1 MTEKEKYKVAVQ
13 LMSKEKESRKK
24 AAAIFNELVD
34 TANDNTIKMQ
44 SILFVVVLLNAID
57 HNSRIVAVCDK
68 GLILGKK
75 LNDYGSVAYLM
86 SIKAKCLEE
95 QASLCNY
102 EKHSLSS
109 SLGWF
114 NYSLESD
121 KDKVGIFNEKGAM
134 LEEQA
139 KVLIDDAIKMAE
151 KIQRHDALA
160 NILMMSGEIYGGMY
174 LTGKI
179 RKMKSPRIYLFLN
192 KFHLDDFYMRFIEGD
207 KETWQCIKK
216 SEALLLR
223 ASKIFESLGDQ
234 MNQAY
239 AFYNLANQLRFA
251 REFRKAKKYLEKARG
266 IAQVKNDIPLL
277 ESIEILEESIKVKNK
292 DVPDYINGKR
302 RVDQP
307 R

>member
-1 MTEKEKYKVAVQ
+1 MTEKEKYKMATQ

-24 AAAIFNELVD
+24 AATIFNELVEK
-34 TANDNTIKMQ
+34 ANNNSIKMQ
-44 SILFVVVLLNAID
+44 SILFLVVLLNAVD
-57 HNSRIVAVCDK
+57 HNSRIIAVCDK

-121 KDKVGIFNEKGAM
+121 KEKADIFDKKGAI
-134 LEEQA
+134 LEGQS
-139 KVLIDDAIKMAE
+139 KILIDDAIRMAE
-151 KIQRHDALA
+151 KIRRHDALA

-174 LTGKI
+174 LTRKI
-179 RKMKSPRIYLFLN
+179 RKMKNPKLYLFLN

-207 KETWQCIKK
+207 GETWRCIKK

-223 ASKIFESLGDQ
+223 ASQIFESLGNQ
-234 MNQAY
+234 TNQAY
-239 AFYNLANQLRFA
+239 AFYNLANQVRLA
-251 REFRKAKKYLEKARG
+251 REFRKAKKYLEKARR
-266 IAQVKNDIPLL
+266 IAQIKNDIPLL
-277 ESIEILEESIKVKNK
+277 ESIGILEETIRAKNK
-292 DVPDYINGKR
+292 DVPDYINGER
-302 RVDQP
+302 RAG
-307 R
+307 

>member
-1 MTEKEKYKVAVQ
+1 MTEKEKYKMAIQ

-24 AAAIFNELVD
+24 SAVIFDELVEK
-34 TANDNTIKMQ
+34 ANDNTIRMQ
-44 SILFVVVLLNAID
+44 SILYLVVLLNAVD
-57 HNSRIVAVCDK
+57 HNSRIIAVCDK
-68 GLILGKK
+68 GLTLGKK

-121 KDKVGIFNEKGAM
+121 REKADIFDKKGAM
-134 LEEQA
+134 LEEQS
-139 KVLIDDAIKMAE
+139 KILIDDAIKMAE

-179 RKMKSPRIYLFLN
+179 RKMKKPKLYLFLN

-207 KETWQCIKK
+207 GETWRCIKK

-223 ASKIFESLGDQ
+223 ASQIFESLGNQ
-234 MNQAY
+234 TNQAY
-239 AFYNLANQLRFA
+239 AFYNLANQLRLA
-251 REFRKAKKYLEKARG
+251 REFRKAKKYLEKARS
-266 IAQVKNDIPLL
+266 IAQIKNDIPLL
-277 ESIEILEESIKVKNK
+277 ESIVILEETIRAKNK
-292 DVPDYINGKR
+292 DVPDYINGER
-302 RVDQP
+302 RAD
-307 R
+307 